1 MTIRENKNKLDH
13 DSNINQSRYQY
24 IIISKRG
31 REEHIRSGN
40 LGKTVDRYVRI
51 YYLQT
56 TIMMTIIIAKTN
68 QWSTFYTMI
77 GRRGVATNRRLLF
90 VRFGRN

>member
-13 DSNINQSRYQY
+13 DSNINQSRYQN

-31 REEHIRSGN
+31 REEYIRSGN

-51 YYLQT
+51 YY
-56 TIMMTIIIAKTN
+56 
-68 QWSTFYTMI
+68 
-77 GRRGVATNRRLLF
+77 
-90 VRFGRN
+90 